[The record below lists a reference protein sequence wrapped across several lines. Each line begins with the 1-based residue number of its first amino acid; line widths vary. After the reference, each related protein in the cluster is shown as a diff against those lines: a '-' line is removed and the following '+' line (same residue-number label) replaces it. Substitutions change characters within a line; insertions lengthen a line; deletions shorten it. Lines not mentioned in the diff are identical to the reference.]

1 MVEGIAPGEYIVKYP
16 KVQNRE
22 KEGKWERMV
31 GKKNSLKKERTS
43 NVPKVSERYSK
54 MRI

>member
-16 KVQNRE
+16 KVQNRG

-31 GKKNSLKKERTS
+31 RKKSILKKERTF
-43 NVPKVSERYSK
+43 KYTK
-54 MRI
+54 GI